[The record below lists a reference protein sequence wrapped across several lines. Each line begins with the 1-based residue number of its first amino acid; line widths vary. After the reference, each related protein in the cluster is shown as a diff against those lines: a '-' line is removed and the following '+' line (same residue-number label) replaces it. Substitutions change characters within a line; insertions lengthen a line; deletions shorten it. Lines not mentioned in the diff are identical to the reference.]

1 MKAVVTTGYG
11 PAEKFTVADVPV
23 PRPGPGQIQVRIA
36 AAALNPVDLKLA
48 AGDMQAMV
56 ALAFPHVLGNDFAGT
71 VTEVGPGVTTY
82 EVGDEIF
89 GHAMPRALRPI
100 AGQGRPSLGTGTLA
114 EFAVVEADTPFI
126 ARRPPTLS
134 AVEAA
139 ALGTAG
145 LTARALAFT
154 AAIQPGEVVLVVG
167 ATGGVGTALIPLL
180 RNAAHVVA
188 TAHPADADLLRKLG
202 ADEVVGYAESSY
214 PSGVDVALNL
224 ALPSD
229 QLAGV
234 ARALR
239 SGGRLYTI
247 TFPVPARSGWAETT
261 SPSSW
266 CSTPRV
272 SWAACRRSPTW
283 PLTASS
289 WLRSAAPIRWRR
301 ARRLTSIW
309 PIGTPSA
316 SWSSCP
322 ERFSGGQ

>member
-247 TFPVPARSGWAETT
+247 TFPVPRQEWVG
-261 SPSSW
+261 
-266 CSTPRV
+266 RDDV
-272 SWAACRRSPTW
+272 SVQLVLDTEGE
-283 PLTASS
+283 L
-289 WLRSAAPIRWRR
+289 
-301 ARRLTSIW
+301 
-309 PIGTPSA
+309 
-316 SWSSCP
+316 
-322 ERFSGGQ
+322 GGMQEVADLAVDGELVATVSRTYSLEEGPQAYVDLANRHTVGKLVVLP